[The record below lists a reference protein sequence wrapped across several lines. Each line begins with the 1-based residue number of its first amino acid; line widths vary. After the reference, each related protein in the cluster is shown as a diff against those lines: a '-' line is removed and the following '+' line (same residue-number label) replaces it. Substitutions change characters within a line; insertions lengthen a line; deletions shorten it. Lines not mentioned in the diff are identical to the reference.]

1 MSGKSE
7 AIVRFIANLMPL
19 YQGEQH
25 DGEWCARS
33 LTDGTLILPVD
44 ESANEEEEGWLR
56 VRWQGD
62 PVREQEVQGF
72 LLASVALERYVRFH
86 GVGFNDEA
94 LAGELGF
101 MAQHFTYKTGCRVYL
116 PQLPDPPSRLTKVA
130 RNALSIGQ
138 GVLVNVFSKVTG
150 LG

>member
-19 YQGEQH
+19 YQGERH
-25 DGEWCARS
+25 EGGWCARS
-33 LTDGTLILPVD
+33 LTDGTLILPLD

-62 PVREQEVQGF
+62 PAREQEVQGE

-86 GVGFNDEA
+86 GVGFDEEA
-94 LAGELGF
+94 IASELGF
-101 MAQHFTYKTGCRVYL
+101 MAQHFTFKTGCHAYF
-116 PQLPDPPSRLTKVA
+116 PQLPEPPSVTDRVLKHA
-130 RNALSIGQ
+130 KEIGK
-138 GVLVNVFSKVTG
+138 GVLVNLIS
-150 LG
+150 

>member
-7 AIVRFIANLMPL
+7 AVVRFIANLMPL

-25 DGEWCARS
+25 DGHWCARS

-44 ESANEEEEGWLR
+44 ESGDEDEDAWVR

-62 PVREQEVQGF
+62 PAREQETQGH

-86 GVGFNDEA
+86 GVGFNEEA
-94 LAGELGF
+94 IAGELGF
-101 MAQHFTYKTGCRVYL
+101 MAQHFTYKTGCHVYL
-116 PQLPDPPSRLTKVA
+116 PELPDPPTRLAKVT
-130 RNALSIGQ
+130 RTALTMGQ

-150 LG
+150 IG

>member
-1 MSGKSE
+1 MSEKSE
-7 AIVRFIANLMPL
+7 AVVHFIANLLPL

-25 DGEWCARS
+25 EGAWCARS

-44 ESANEEEEGWLR
+44 GSGDEEEEGWLR
-56 VRWQGD
+56 VHWQGD
-62 PVREQEVQGF
+62 PAREQEVQGF

-86 GVGFNDEA
+86 GIGFDEDA
-94 LAGELGF
+94 IAAELGF
-101 MAQHFTYKTGCRVYL
+101 IAQHFTFKTGCRVYL
-116 PQLPDPPSRLTKVA
+116 PQLPEPPSRLTKIA
-130 RNALSIGQ
+130 RGTLTMGQ

>member
-19 YQGEQH
+19 YQGERH
-25 DGEWCARS
+25 GRDWCARS
-33 LTDGTLILPVD
+33 LTDGTLILSVD
-44 ESANEEEEGWLR
+44 ESGNDEEEGWLR

-62 PVREQEVQGF
+62 EAREQEVQGF

-86 GVGFNDEA
+86 GVGYDEEA

-101 MAQHFTYKTGCRVYL
+101 MAQHFSYKTGCHIYL
-116 PQLPDPPSRLTKVA
+116 PQLPDPPSRLAKVA
-130 RNALSIGQ
+130 RSALTMGQ
-138 GVLVNVFSKVTG
+138 GVLVNLISKPFG
-150 LG
+150 A

>member
-1 MSGKSE
+1 MSEKSE
-7 AIVRFIANLMPL
+7 AIVGFIANLMPL
-19 YQGEQH
+19 YQGERY
-25 DGEWCARS
+25 DGDWCARS

-44 ESANEEEEGWLR
+44 ESGDEEEEGWLR

-62 PVREQEVQGF
+62 SSREQEVQGF

-86 GVGFNDEA
+86 GTGFDEEA

-101 MAQHFTYKTGCRVYL
+101 MAEHFTFKTGCHVYL
-116 PQLPDPPSRLTKVA
+116 PQLPDPPSRLTKIA
-130 RNALSIGQ
+130 RGALTMEQ

-150 LG
+150 FG

>member
-1 MSGKSE
+1 MTERSE
-7 AIVRFIANLMPL
+7 AIVGFIANLMPL
-19 YQGEQH
+19 YQGERH
-25 DGEWCARS
+25 EEDWCARS

-62 PVREQEVQGF
+62 PTREQEVQGF

-86 GVGFNDEA
+86 GIGFNEEA
-94 LAGELGF
+94 LAAELGF
-101 MAQHFTYKTGCRVYL
+101 MAQHFAFKTGCHVYL
-116 PQLPDPPSRLTKVA
+116 PQLPEPPSRLSKLA
-130 RNALSIGQ
+130 RGALTMGQ